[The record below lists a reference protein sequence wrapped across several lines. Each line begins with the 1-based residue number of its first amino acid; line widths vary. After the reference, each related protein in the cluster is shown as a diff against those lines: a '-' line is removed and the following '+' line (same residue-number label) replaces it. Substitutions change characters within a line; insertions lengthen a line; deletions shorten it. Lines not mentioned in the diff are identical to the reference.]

1 MFKNYFILALRNHL
15 RNKFY
20 TTINIAGL
28 AVGIASCLIIMLF
41 VKHELSY
48 DAFNEKADR
57 IYRLNTE
64 LRFGAVHKRLSL
76 AGAQLNDLFLQ
87 SFPEIESAA
96 RLWDWGPRDVRRPD
110 RTERFKEAVVWADS
124 TLFAIFTIPILEG
137 DARTA
142 LTEPN
147 TVAISRKM
155 AEKYFPE
162 GNAVGRLLILDDNVS
177 HRVTAV
183 FEDLPSTSHFHYNIF
198 RSVVE
203 LPEAKNMSLIG
214 GGWMNL
220 YLLLRDGAN
229 SRQLEDKFPSFV
241 EKYVGPQLAN
251 ALQGEFTMEKFRA
264 QGNEWR
270 YWLTPLRD
278 IHLHSNLEGELEAN
292 GEIAYVYLFGVI
304 AAFILI
310 VACIN
315 FMNLATAR

>member
-1 MFKNYFILALRNHL
+1 MPLTKRLTVSTASTPNCVLVLFISA
-15 RNKFY
+15 
-20 TTINIAGL
+20 
-28 AVGIASCLIIMLF
+28 
-41 VKHELSY
+41 
-48 DAFNEKADR
+48 
-57 IYRLNTE
+57 
-64 LRFGAVHKRLSL
+64 LSL

-87 SFPEIESAA
+87 SYPEIESAA

-155 AEKYFPE
+155 AKKYFPE
-162 GNAVGRLLILDDNVS
+162 GNAVGRLLILDDNVN

-183 FEDLPSTSHFHYNIF
+183 FEDLPSNSHFHYNIF

-241 EKYVGPQLAN
+241 EKYVGPQLAD
-251 ALQGEFTMEKFRA
+251 ALQGDFTMEKFGPR
-264 QGNEWR
+264 EM
-270 YWLTPLRD
+270 
-278 IHLHSNLEGELEAN
+278 S
-292 GEIAYVYLFGVI
+292 GVI
-304 AAFILI
+304 G
-310 VACIN
+310 
-315 FMNLATAR
+315 